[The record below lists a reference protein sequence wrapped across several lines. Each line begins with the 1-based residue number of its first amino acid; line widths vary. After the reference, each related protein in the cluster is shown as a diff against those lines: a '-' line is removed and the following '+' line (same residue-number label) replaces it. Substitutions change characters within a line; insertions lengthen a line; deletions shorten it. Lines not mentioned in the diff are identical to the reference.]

1 MWYGE
6 TNFSGTGALHDYA
19 ISAIFKNVGS
29 SDRIENEK
37 IILKTFTFFFQKS
50 KSNESFNQFIIL
62 IATLINNK
70 HRSYICRPP

>member
-37 IILKTFTFFFQKS
+37 IILKTFTFFFKNLKVMS
-50 KSNESFNQFIIL
+50 PLTNL
-62 IATLINNK
+62 L
-70 HRSYICRPP
+70 YLLLL